1 MKILIIGGTRF
12 IGLEVTKQLVKDGH
26 EVTLFHRSTEHP
38 GLTVNV
44 SHIYGNRNE
53 IENFKSGIKKLSPD
67 VVLDMIPITEAH
79 SEKLVNAVRG
89 STPRIVTVS
98 SCDVYKAYG
107 KLIGIEEG
115 EPEPLPIS
123 EDSPVRSKIYPYRD
137 KDPEGPLKDYDK
149 ILVEKVIMN
158 DAEIKGTVCRLP
170 MVYGPNDY
178 QYRFYSY
185 LRRMDDGRPY
195 ILLDENTAAWKC
207 NRGFSEDI
215 AHGIA
220 LAVTDDKASG
230 RIYNIAEE
238 DAMTEADFVRKIAK
252 YTGWNGEVLITP
264 PEKQEGFNTEQSLV
278 TDTTRIR
285 KELGYK
291 EITREGE
298 AYNKTIEWERNNP
311 PKHLPPEMFDY
322 KKEDERVEA
331 LNSNP

>member
-12 IGLEVTKQLVKDGH
+12 IGLEVTKQLVSEEH
-26 EVTLFHRSTEHP
+26 EVTLFHRNTEHP
-38 GLTVNV
+38 NLTLNV

-53 IENFKSGIKKLSPD
+53 IENFKDDIRKLSPD

-79 SEKLVNAVRG
+79 SRMLVNTVRG
-89 STPRIVTVS
+89 STPRIVTIS

-123 EDSPVRSKIYPYRD
+123 EESPVRSKLYPYRD
-137 KDPEGPLKDYDK
+137 KHPEGPMKDYDK

-158 DAEIKGTVCRLP
+158 DPEIKGTVCRLP

-178 QYRFYSY
+178 QYRFFSY
-185 LRRMDDGRPY
+185 LKRMDDKRPY
-195 ILLDENTAAWKC
+195 IVLDEATAGWKC

-220 LAVTDDKASG
+220 LAVTNSNASG

-238 DAMTEADFVRKIAK
+238 TVLTEADFVRRIGK
-252 YTGWNGEVLITP
+252 YTGWDGEVLITP
-264 PEKQEGFNTEQSLV
+264 PETQEGFNTAQSLV
-278 TDTTRIR
+278 TDTSRIR
-285 KELGYK
+285 QELGYK
-291 EITREGE
+291 EITPEE
-298 AYNKTIEWERNNP
+298 TAYKKTIEWERANP
-311 PKHLPPEMFDY
+311 PSHFPAEMFDY
-322 KKEDERVEA
+322 KKEDEMV
-331 LNSNP
+331 LNQNL